1 MSDIINLIK
10 NFLIILISSIVI
22 LVFCELFLRAKHSI
36 IPNYDIEMWKYSKL
50 LKTKSKNPMI
60 GHVHI
65 PNKKAILQK
74 QEIKINNIG
83 QRGKDLDINKLDEY
97 DRKIMFIGSSML
109 LGWGVEYEK
118 IFTSIIK
125 KKADND
131 NKNWLI
137 LNGGVG
143 NYNTTR
149 YVENYLENWSEIE
162 IDDLIVAYFVND
174 TEMLKQQNPNFFEK
188 HTHLGVLIWKFINSQ
203 KNIFK
208 NENVINYYKAIYEDD
223 FEGFNLAKNELK
235 KLNSHCIM
243 KNIKCRIILI
253 PDVFNI
259 KPYEF
264 KFINEKII
272 NFSKKNN
279 IEYYDL
285 LDDLQKYE
293 DTKLMNDYNDRHIN
307 AFSHNIIGEKLYEI
321 LN

>member
-1 MSDIINLIK
+1 MINLIK

-22 LVFCELFLRAKHSI
+22 LVLCELFLRAKHYI

-50 LKTKSKNPMI
+50 LKSKSKNSAI
-60 GHVHI
+60 GHIHV

-74 QEIKINNIG
+74 KEIRINNIG
-83 QRGKDLDINKLDEY
+83 QRGKDLDINNLDIY

-109 LGWGVEYEK
+109 LGWGVEEEK

-125 KKADND
+125 KKAEID
-131 NKNWLI
+131 NKKWLVM
-137 LNGGVG
+137 NGGIG
-143 NYNTTR
+143 NYNTIR

-162 IDDLIVAYFVND
+162 IDDLIVAYFIND
-174 TEMLKQQNPNFFEK
+174 TEILKQQNPNFFEK
-188 HTHLGVLIWKFINSQ
+188 HTHIGVLIWKFINSQ

-208 NENVINYYKAIYEDD
+208 NENVSDYYKNIYEDD
-223 FEGFNLAKNELK
+223 FEGFNIAKNELK
-235 KLNSHCIM
+235 KLNSHCLN

-253 PDVFNI
+253 PHVLKI
-259 KPYEF
+259 KPYKF

-272 NFSKKNN
+272 NFSKNN
-279 IEYYDL
+279 DIEYYDL

-293 DTKLMNDYNDRHIN
+293 NTKLMNDYNDRHIN
-307 AFSHNIIGEKLYEI
+307 AFSHNVIGEKLYEI